1 MTSTERD
8 AFSAA
13 LLEFLRATRRTRG
26 RLGDGDELSLSQ
38 YQLLEPLIG
47 GERLATCELALAAGV
62 SAPTATRMLT
72 GLEREGLVERVP
84 CDADRRVVHV
94 VLTDRRPRAGA
105 RGPRARRGAPSRDLR
120 LAQRGRAPRGRA
132 PARAAGRRGGGPAV
146 KPTTRTL
153 LPLAGAALAYS
164 LAQTMVIPA
173 LPELQQEFHAGPAD
187 ATWLLT
193 AFLLTSSIATPLLG
207 RLGDMHGK
215 EHWLLISL
223 AIFGVGSLV
232 AAVAGSL
239 TVMIAGRA
247 IQGAGGA
254 IFPLAIGIIRDEFP
268 RDRVA
273 PAIGTVSAM
282 FGIGGG
288 SGLVLAGIFVDH
300 GSISWIFWLSVATTA
315 LAALATWLWVPESP
329 VRVRARID
337 WVGGALLSMT
347 LLALLLPISEGNTWG
362 WTSPRVLGLFAA
374 AAVFAVLWA
383 RWELRVVDPLVDLA
397 LMRQRPVWTTNVA
410 ACAIGF
416 AMFGSFVLVPQFVQT
431 PARGGLRVR
440 RLGHGVRALPAPLG
454 PPDALRR
461 PAQRTPGR
469 ALRVARAA
477 RARALCR
484 PGSATPCSPPSTARA
499 STSTCRASCS
509 ASGSGSRWRRWPIS
523 SSRPYPLT

>member
-1 MTSTERD
+1 M
-8 AFSAA
+8 
-13 LLEFLRATRRTRG
+13 
-26 RLGDGDELSLSQ
+26 
-38 YQLLEPLIG
+38 
-47 GERLATCELALAAGV
+47 
-62 SAPTATRMLT
+62 
-72 GLEREGLVERVP
+72 
-84 CDADRRVVHV
+84 
-94 VLTDRRPRAGA
+94 
-105 RGPRARRGAPSRDLR
+105 
-120 LAQRGRAPRGRA
+120 
-132 PARAAGRRGGGPAV
+132 

-173 LPELQQEFHAGPAD
+173 LPELQREFHAGPAD

-232 AAVAGSL
+232 AALAGSL
-239 TVMIAGRA
+239 SVMIAGRA

-268 RDRVA
+268 RERVA

-288 SGLVLAGIFVDH
+288 AGLVLAGLFVDH

-337 WVGGALLSMT
+337 WIGGALLSLT
-347 LLALLLPISEGNTWG
+347 LMALLLPISEGNTWG
-362 WTSPRVLGLFAA
+362 WTSGRVLALFAA
-374 AAVFAVLWA
+374 AAVLAVVWA
-383 RWELRVVDPLVDLA
+383 RWELRVVDPLVDLG
-397 LMRQRPVWTTNVA
+397 LMRERPVWTTNVA

-431 PARGGLRVR
+431 PAVAGYGFGASVTESGLFLLPSALLMLFAGPLSG
-440 RLGHGVRALPAPLG
+440 RLGALYGSRVPLALGAIASGLSYALLATFHGARIDIYLASVLLGLGVGLALAAMANLVVEAV
-454 PPDALRR
+454 PPDVTGVASAINAIMRTIGGAIG
-461 PAQRTPGR
+461 AQ
-469 ALRVARAA
+469 VAAA
-477 RARALCR
+477 
-484 PGSATPCSPPSTARA
+484 
-499 STSTCRASCS
+499 
-509 ASGSGSRWRRWPIS
+509 
-523 SSRPYPLT
+523 

>member
-1 MTSTERD
+1 M
-8 AFSAA
+8 
-13 LLEFLRATRRTRG
+13 
-26 RLGDGDELSLSQ
+26 
-38 YQLLEPLIG
+38 
-47 GERLATCELALAAGV
+47 
-62 SAPTATRMLT
+62 
-72 GLEREGLVERVP
+72 
-84 CDADRRVVHV
+84 
-94 VLTDRRPRAGA
+94 
-105 RGPRARRGAPSRDLR
+105 
-120 LAQRGRAPRGRA
+120 
-132 PARAAGRRGGGPAV
+132 

-153 LPLAGAALAYS
+153 VPLAGAALAYS

-288 SGLVLAGIFVDH
+288 SGLVLAGLFVDH

-315 LAALATWLWVPESP
+315 LAALATWRWVPESP

-337 WVGGALLSMT
+337 WIGGALLSLT
-347 LLALLLPISEGNTWG
+347 LLALLLPISEGNSWG
-362 WTSPRVLGLFAA
+362 WTSGRVLALFVA
-374 AAVFAVLWA
+374 AAVFAVVWGW
-383 RWELRVVDPLVDLA
+383 WELRVVDPLVDLS
-397 LMRQRPVWTTNVA
+397 LMRERPVWTTNVA

-431 PARGGLRVR
+431 PARAGYGFGASVTESGLFLLPSALLMLFAGPLSG
-440 RLGHGVRALPAPLG
+440 RLGARYGSRVPLALGALSSGLSYAWLAAFHSARIDIYLSSVLLGLGVGLALAAMANLVVEAVPPDVTGVASAINAIMRTIGGAIGAQVAAAIVSGALSEGAQYPAESGFTGAFAMSAAASAVALLVCFAIPSRAAVRA
-454 PPDALRR
+454 RR
-461 PAQRTPGR
+461 
-469 ALRVARAA
+469 RVTEATEAA
-477 RARALCR
+477 
-484 PGSATPCSPPSTARA
+484 
-499 STSTCRASCS
+499 
-509 ASGSGSRWRRWPIS
+509 
-523 SSRPYPLT
+523 

>member
-1 MTSTERD
+1 M
-8 AFSAA
+8 
-13 LLEFLRATRRTRG
+13 
-26 RLGDGDELSLSQ
+26 
-38 YQLLEPLIG
+38 
-47 GERLATCELALAAGV
+47 
-62 SAPTATRMLT
+62 
-72 GLEREGLVERVP
+72 
-84 CDADRRVVHV
+84 
-94 VLTDRRPRAGA
+94 
-105 RGPRARRGAPSRDLR
+105 
-120 LAQRGRAPRGRA
+120 
-132 PARAAGRRGGGPAV
+132 

-268 RDRVA
+268 RERVA

-288 SGLVLAGIFVDH
+288 AGLVLAGIFVDH

-431 PARGGLRVR
+431 PAVVGYGFGASVTESGLFLLPSALLMLFAGPLSG
-440 RLGHGVRALPAPLG
+440 RLGARYGSRVPLALGALSSGLSYALLATFHGARIDIYLSSVLLGLGVGLALAAMANLVVEAVPPDVTGVASAINAIMRTIGGAIGAQVAAAIVSGALAEGAQYPAESGFTGAFAMSAAASGVALLVCFAIPSRADVRA
-454 PPDALRR
+454 
-461 PAQRTPGR
+461 RT
-469 ALRVARAA
+469 RVTEATEAA
-477 RARALCR
+477 
-484 PGSATPCSPPSTARA
+484 
-499 STSTCRASCS
+499 
-509 ASGSGSRWRRWPIS
+509 
-523 SSRPYPLT
+523 

>member
-1 MTSTERD
+1 M
-8 AFSAA
+8 
-13 LLEFLRATRRTRG
+13 
-26 RLGDGDELSLSQ
+26 
-38 YQLLEPLIG
+38 
-47 GERLATCELALAAGV
+47 
-62 SAPTATRMLT
+62 
-72 GLEREGLVERVP
+72 
-84 CDADRRVVHV
+84 
-94 VLTDRRPRAGA
+94 
-105 RGPRARRGAPSRDLR
+105 
-120 LAQRGRAPRGRA
+120 
-132 PARAAGRRGGGPAV
+132 

-288 SGLVLAGIFVDH
+288 SGLVLAGLFVDH

-315 LAALATWLWVPESP
+315 LAALATWRWVPESP

-337 WVGGALLSMT
+337 WIGGALLSLT
-347 LLALLLPISEGNTWG
+347 LLALLLPISEGNSWG
-362 WTSPRVLGLFAA
+362 WTSGRVLALFVA
-374 AAVFAVLWA
+374 AAVFAVVWA
-383 RWELRVVDPLVDLA
+383 WWELRVVDPLVDLS
-397 LMRQRPVWTTNVA
+397 LMRERPVWTTNVA

-431 PARGGLRVR
+431 PARAGYGFGASVTESGLFLLPSALLMLFAGPLSG
-440 RLGHGVRALPAPLG
+440 RLGARYGSRVPLALGALSSGLSYAWLAAFHSARIDIYLSSVLLGLGVGLALAAMANLVVEAVPPDVTGVASAINAIMRTIGGAIGAQVAAAIVSDALSEGAQYPAESGFTGAFAMSAAASAVALLVCFAIPSRAAVRA
-454 PPDALRR
+454 RR
-461 PAQRTPGR
+461 
-469 ALRVARAA
+469 RVTEATEAA
-477 RARALCR
+477 
-484 PGSATPCSPPSTARA
+484 
-499 STSTCRASCS
+499 
-509 ASGSGSRWRRWPIS
+509 
-523 SSRPYPLT
+523 

>member
-1 MTSTERD
+1 M
-8 AFSAA
+8 
-13 LLEFLRATRRTRG
+13 
-26 RLGDGDELSLSQ
+26 
-38 YQLLEPLIG
+38 
-47 GERLATCELALAAGV
+47 
-62 SAPTATRMLT
+62 
-72 GLEREGLVERVP
+72 
-84 CDADRRVVHV
+84 
-94 VLTDRRPRAGA
+94 
-105 RGPRARRGAPSRDLR
+105 
-120 LAQRGRAPRGRA
+120 
-132 PARAAGRRGGGPAV
+132 

-173 LPELQQEFHAGPAD
+173 LPELQREFHAGPAD

-268 RDRVA
+268 RERVA

-288 SGLVLAGIFVDH
+288 AGLVLAGIFVDH

-329 VRVRARID
+329 VRVDARID
-337 WVGGALLSMT
+337 WVGGALLSIT

-362 WTSPRVLGLFAA
+362 WTSGRVLGLFAA

-431 PARGGLRVR
+431 PARVGYGFGASVTESGLFLLPSALLMLFAGPLSG
-440 RLGHGVRALPAPLG
+440 RLGARYGSRVPLALGALSSGLSYAWLAAFHGERIDIYLSSVLLGLGVGLALAAMANLVVEAVPPDVTGVASAINAIMRTIGGAIGAQVAAAIVSGALAEGAQYPAESGFTGAFAMSAAASGVALLVCFAIPSRADVRA
-454 PPDALRR
+454 
-461 PAQRTPGR
+461 RT
-469 ALRVARAA
+469 RVTEATEAA
-477 RARALCR
+477 
-484 PGSATPCSPPSTARA
+484 
-499 STSTCRASCS
+499 
-509 ASGSGSRWRRWPIS
+509 
-523 SSRPYPLT
+523 

>member
-1 MTSTERD
+1 M
-8 AFSAA
+8 
-13 LLEFLRATRRTRG
+13 
-26 RLGDGDELSLSQ
+26 
-38 YQLLEPLIG
+38 
-47 GERLATCELALAAGV
+47 
-62 SAPTATRMLT
+62 
-72 GLEREGLVERVP
+72 
-84 CDADRRVVHV
+84 
-94 VLTDRRPRAGA
+94 
-105 RGPRARRGAPSRDLR
+105 
-120 LAQRGRAPRGRA
+120 
-132 PARAAGRRGGGPAV
+132 

-374 AAVFAVLWA
+374 AAIFAVLWA

-431 PARGGLRVR
+431 PAVVGYGFGASVTESGLFLLPSALLMLFAGPLSG
-440 RLGHGVRALPAPLG
+440 RLGARYGSRVPLALGALSSGLSYALLATFHGARIDIYLSSVLLGLGVGLALAAMANLVVEAVPPDVTGVASAINAIMRTIGGAIGAQVAAAIVSGALSAGARYPAESGFTGAFAMSAAASAVAFLVCFAIPSRAAVRA
-454 PPDALRR
+454 
-461 PAQRTPGR
+461 RT
-469 ALRVARAA
+469 RVTE
-477 RARALCR
+477 
-484 PGSATPCSPPSTARA
+484 ATEVA
-499 STSTCRASCS
+499 
-509 ASGSGSRWRRWPIS
+509 
-523 SSRPYPLT
+523 

>member
-1 MTSTERD
+1 M
-8 AFSAA
+8 
-13 LLEFLRATRRTRG
+13 
-26 RLGDGDELSLSQ
+26 
-38 YQLLEPLIG
+38 
-47 GERLATCELALAAGV
+47 
-62 SAPTATRMLT
+62 
-72 GLEREGLVERVP
+72 
-84 CDADRRVVHV
+84 
-94 VLTDRRPRAGA
+94 
-105 RGPRARRGAPSRDLR
+105 
-120 LAQRGRAPRGRA
+120 
-132 PARAAGRRGGGPAV
+132 

-232 AAVAGSL
+232 AALAGSL
-239 TVMIAGRA
+239 SVMIAGRA

-268 RDRVA
+268 RERVA

-288 SGLVLAGIFVDH
+288 TGLVLAGLFVDH
-300 GSISWIFWLSVATTA
+300 GSISWIFWLSVVTTA

-337 WVGGALLSMT
+337 WVGGGLLS
-347 LLALLLPISEGNTWG
+347 LVLIALLLPISEGNAWG

-374 AAVFAVLWA
+374 AAVLAVVWA
-383 RWELRVVDPLVDLA
+383 WWELRVTDPLVNLA

-410 ACAIGF
+410 GFAIGF
-416 AMFGSFVLVPQFVQT
+416 AMFGSFVLIPQFVQT
-431 PARGGLRVR
+431 PSSAGYGFDATVTESGLFLLPSALLMLFAGPFSG
-440 RLGHGVRALPAPLG
+440 RLGARYGSRVPLALGALSSGLSYTWLAAFHGARIDIYLASVLLGLGVGMALAAMGNLVVEAV
-454 PPDALRR
+454 PPDVTGVASAINAIMRTIGGAVGAQVSAAIVSGSIAAGASY
-461 PAQRTPGR
+461 PAESGFTGAFTMSAVASLVAVLVCFAIPSR
-469 ALRVARAA
+469 ADVRA
-477 RARALCR
+477 RARVTE
-484 PGSATPCSPPSTARA
+484 ATEAV
-499 STSTCRASCS
+499 
-509 ASGSGSRWRRWPIS
+509 
-523 SSRPYPLT
+523 

>member
-1 MTSTERD
+1 
-8 AFSAA
+8 
-13 LLEFLRATRRTRG
+13 
-26 RLGDGDELSLSQ
+26 
-38 YQLLEPLIG
+38 
-47 GERLATCELALAAGV
+47 
-62 SAPTATRMLT
+62 
-72 GLEREGLVERVP
+72 
-84 CDADRRVVHV
+84 
-94 VLTDRRPRAGA
+94 
-105 RGPRARRGAPSRDLR
+105 
-120 LAQRGRAPRGRA
+120 
-132 PARAAGRRGGGPAV
+132 V

-173 LPELQQEFHAGPAD
+173 LPELQAEFHAGPAD

-223 AIFGVGSLV
+223 AIFGAGSLV

-268 RDRVA
+268 QERVA

-288 SGLVLAGIFVDH
+288 SGLVLAGLFVDH

-337 WVGGALLSMT
+337 WVGGALLSLT
-347 LLALLLPISEGNTWG
+347 LLALLLPISEGNAWG
-362 WTSPRVLGLFAA
+362 WTSGRVLALFAA
-374 AAVFAVLWA
+374 AAVFAVIWA
-383 RWELRVVDPLVDLA
+383 RWELRVVDPLVNLA
-397 LMRQRPVWTTNVA
+397 LMRERPVWTTNVA

-431 PARGGLRVR
+431 PARAGYGFGASVTESGLFLLPSALLMLFAGPLSG
-440 RLGHGVRALPAPLG
+440 RLGGRYGSRVPLALGAISSGLSYAWLAAFHGARIDIYLSSVLLGLGVGLALAAMANLVVEAVPPDVTGVASAINAIMRTIGGAVGAQVAAAIVSGALSDGARYPAESGFTGAFTMSALASAVALLVCFAIPSRSAVRAH
-454 PPDALRR
+454 
-461 PAQRTPGR
+461 T
-469 ALRVARAA
+469 RVAE
-477 RARALCR
+477 
-484 PGSATPCSPPSTARA
+484 ATEATGA
-499 STSTCRASCS
+499 
-509 ASGSGSRWRRWPIS
+509 
-523 SSRPYPLT
+523 

>member
-1 MTSTERD
+1 
-8 AFSAA
+8 
-13 LLEFLRATRRTRG
+13 
-26 RLGDGDELSLSQ
+26 
-38 YQLLEPLIG
+38 
-47 GERLATCELALAAGV
+47 
-62 SAPTATRMLT
+62 
-72 GLEREGLVERVP
+72 
-84 CDADRRVVHV
+84 
-94 VLTDRRPRAGA
+94 
-105 RGPRARRGAPSRDLR
+105 
-120 LAQRGRAPRGRA
+120 
-132 PARAAGRRGGGPAV
+132 V

-187 ATWLLT
+187 ASWLLT

-288 SGLVLAGIFVDH
+288 SGLVLAGLFVDH

-315 LAALATWLWVPESP
+315 LAALATWRWVPESP

-337 WVGGALLSMT
+337 WIGGALLSLT
-347 LLALLLPISEGNTWG
+347 LLALLLPISEGNSWG
-362 WTSPRVLGLFAA
+362 WTSGRVLALFVA
-374 AAVFAVLWA
+374 AAVFAVVWA
-383 RWELRVVDPLVDLA
+383 WWELRVVDPLVDLS
-397 LMRQRPVWTTNVA
+397 LMRERPVWTTNVA

-431 PARGGLRVR
+431 PARAGYGFGASVTESGLFLLPSALLMLFAGPLSG
-440 RLGHGVRALPAPLG
+440 RLGARYGSRVPLALGALSSGLSYAWLAAFHSARIDIYLSSVLLGLGVGLALAAMANLVVEAVPPDVTGVASAINAIMRTIGGAIGAQVAAAIVSGALSEGAQYPAESGFTGAFAMSAAASAVALLVCFAIPSRAAVRA
-454 PPDALRR
+454 RR
-461 PAQRTPGR
+461 
-469 ALRVARAA
+469 RVTEATEAA
-477 RARALCR
+477 
-484 PGSATPCSPPSTARA
+484 
-499 STSTCRASCS
+499 
-509 ASGSGSRWRRWPIS
+509 
-523 SSRPYPLT
+523 